1 MIGIIGAMAVEVEG
15 LIAAMENKSPETVS
29 RMTFWRGTLAGVE
42 CVVAQCG
49 AGKVNSAVCAQTMI
63 LRYGASPIIN
73 TGVAGG
79 VGSRAVR
86 IGDLVVAEGVTQHD
100 YDTTPL
106 DGDKGRDLP
115 ILGRSVLET
124 DARVSGLLADC
135 AREVYDGNVHRGLI
149 ATGDQFIGGKERLHA
164 IAERTGAIA
173 CEMEGGSIGQACAL
187 ADVPFAVLRAISD
200 NADDNAVDDFPKF
213 AKESAEK
220 SVALL
225 LEALPRL

>member
-15 LIAAMENKSPETVS
+15 LIEAMENKSPETVS

-100 YDTTPL
+100 YDTTPI

-135 AREVYDGNVHRGLI
+135 AREVYNGNVHRGLI

>member
-100 YDTTPL
+100 YDTTPI

-225 LEALPRL
+225 LEALLRL

>member
-100 YDTTPL
+100 YDTTPI

-124 DARVSGLLADC
+124 DVRVSGLLADC
-135 AREVYDGNVHRGLI
+135 AREVYNGNVHRGLI

>member
-15 LIAAMENKSPETVS
+15 LIEAMENKSSETVS

-100 YDTTPL
+100 YDTTPI

-135 AREVYDGNVHRGLI
+135 AREVYNGNVHRGLI

>member
-100 YDTTPL
+100 YDTTPI

-135 AREVYDGNVHRGLI
+135 AREVYNGNVHRGLI

-220 SVALL
+220 SGALL

>member
-1 MIGIIGAMAVEVEG
+1 M
-15 LIAAMENKSPETVS
+15 
-29 RMTFWRGTLAGVE
+29 
-42 CVVAQCG
+42 
-49 AGKVNSAVCAQTMI
+49 
-63 LRYGASPIIN
+63 
-73 TGVAGG
+73 
-79 VGSRAVR
+79 
-86 IGDLVVAEGVTQHD
+86 AEGVTQHD
-100 YDTTPL
+100 YDTTPI

-135 AREVYDGNVHRGLI
+135 AREVYNGNVHRGLI

>member
-29 RMTFWRGTLAGVE
+29 RMTFWRGTLAGAE

-100 YDTTPL
+100 YDTTPI

-135 AREVYDGNVHRGLI
+135 AREVYNGNVHRGLI

>member
-49 AGKVNSAVCAQTMI
+49 AGKVNSAVCAQTMN

-100 YDTTPL
+100 YDTTPI

-135 AREVYDGNVHRGLI
+135 AREVYNGNVHRGLI

>member
-100 YDTTPL
+100 YDTTPI
-106 DGDKGRDLP
+106 DGNKGRDLP

-135 AREVYDGNVHRGLI
+135 AREVYNGNVHRGLI

>member
-100 YDTTPL
+100 YDTTPI

-124 DARVSGLLADC
+124 DARVSGLLAGC
-135 AREVYDGNVHRGLI
+135 AREVYNGNVHRGLI

>member
-100 YDTTPL
+100 YNTTPI

-135 AREVYDGNVHRGLI
+135 AREVYNGNVHRGLI

>member
-42 CVVAQCG
+42 CIVAQCG

-100 YDTTPL
+100 YDTTPI

-135 AREVYDGNVHRGLI
+135 AREVYNGNVHRGLI

>member
-1 MIGIIGAMAVEVEG
+1 MMGIIGAMAVEVEG

-49 AGKVNSAVCAQTMI
+49 AGKVNSAVCTQTMI

-100 YDTTPL
+100 YDTTPI

-135 AREVYDGNVHRGLI
+135 AREVYNGNVHRGLI

>member
-79 VGSRAVR
+79 VGSQAVR

-100 YDTTPL
+100 YDTTPI

-135 AREVYDGNVHRGLI
+135 AREVYNGNVHRGLI

>member
-49 AGKVNSAVCAQTMI
+49 NSAVCAQTMI

-100 YDTTPL
+100 YDTTPI

-135 AREVYDGNVHRGLI
+135 AREVYNGNVHRGLI

-173 CEMEGGSIGQACAL
+173 CEMEGGGIGQACAL

>member
-100 YDTTPL
+100 YDTTPI

>member
-100 YDTTPL
+100 YDTTPI

-135 AREVYDGNVHRGLI
+135 AREVYNGNVHRGLI

-173 CEMEGGSIGQACAL
+173 CEMEGVSIGQACAL

>member
-100 YDTTPL
+100 YDTTPI

-135 AREVYDGNVHRGLI
+135 AREVYNGNVHRGLI

-225 LEALPRL
+225 LEALARL

>member
-1 MIGIIGAMAVEVEG
+1 MIGIIGAMAVEGEG

-100 YDTTPL
+100 YDTTPI

>member
-100 YDTTPL
+100 YDTTPI

-135 AREVYDGNVHRGLI
+135 AREVYNGNVHRGLI

-225 LEALPRL
+225 LKALPRL

>member
-42 CVVAQCG
+42 CIVAQCG

-100 YDTTPL
+100 YDTTPI
-106 DGDKGRDLP
+106 DGDKGHDLP

-135 AREVYDGNVHRGLI
+135 AREVYNGNVHRGLI

>member
-100 YDTTPL
+100 YDTTPI

-135 AREVYDGNVHRGLI
+135 AREVYNGNVHRGLI

-164 IAERTGAIA
+164 IAECTGAIA

>member
-100 YDTTPL
+100 YDTTPI

-135 AREVYDGNVHRGLI
+135 AREVYNGNVHRGLI

-187 ADVPFAVLRAISD
+187 ADVPFAVLRVISD

>member
-100 YDTTPL
+100 YDTTPI

-213 AKESAEK
+213 AKESAEQ

>member
-15 LIAAMENKSPETVS
+15 LIAALENKSPETVS

-42 CVVAQCG
+42 CVVAQGG
-49 AGKVNSAVCAQTMI
+49 AGKVNSAVCTQTMI

-100 YDTTPL
+100 YDTTPI

-115 ILGRSVLET
+115 ILGRSVRET

-135 AREVYDGNVHRGLI
+135 AREVYNGNVHRGLI

>member
-100 YDTTPL
+100 SDTTPI

-135 AREVYDGNVHRGLI
+135 AREVYNGNVHRGLI

>member
-100 YDTTPL
+100 YDTTPI
-106 DGDKGRDLP
+106 DGDKGRDIP

-124 DARVSGLLADC
+124 AARVSGLLADC

>member
-63 LRYGASPIIN
+63 LRYGASPIIT

-100 YDTTPL
+100 YDTTPI

-135 AREVYDGNVHRGLI
+135 AREVYNGNVHRGLI

>member
-100 YDTTPL
+100 YDTTPI

-135 AREVYDGNVHRGLI
+135 AREVYNGNVHRGLI

-213 AKESAEK
+213 AKESADK

>member
-29 RMTFWRGTLAGVE
+29 RMTFWRGTLAGAE

-100 YDTTPL
+100 YDTTPI

-135 AREVYDGNVHRGLI
+135 AREVYNGNVHRGLI

-225 LEALPRL
+225 LEALSRL

>member
-1 MIGIIGAMAVEVEG
+1 MIGIIGAMAVEVDG
-15 LIAAMENKSPETVS
+15 LIEAMEEKTPETIS
-29 RMTFWRGTLAGVE
+29 RMTFWRGTLGGTP

-63 LRYGASPIIN
+63 LRFGAEIVIN

-79 VGSRAVR
+79 VGSRDVQ
-86 IGDLVVAEGVTQHD
+86 IGDLVVASAVVQHD
-100 YDTTPL
+100 YDTTPI

-115 ILGRSVLET
+115 LLGVSAIET
-124 DARVSGLLADC
+124 DDRVSGLLAAC
-135 AREVYDGNVHRGLI
+135 AEEVCGGVRRGVI
-149 ATGDQFIGGKERLHA
+149 ATGDQFISGRDRLHE
-164 IAERTGAIA
+164 IAARTGAIA

-187 ADVPFAVLRAISD
+187 AGVPFAVLRAISD

-213 AKESAEK
+213 AAESARK
-220 SVALL
+220 SIALL

>member
-63 LRYGASPIIN
+63 LRYGASPLIN

-100 YDTTPL
+100 YDTTPI

-135 AREVYDGNVHRGLI
+135 AREVYNGNVHRGLI

>member
-100 YDTTPL
+100 YDTTPI

-124 DARVSGLLADC
+124 DAHVSGLLADC
-135 AREVYDGNVHRGLI
+135 AREVYNGNVHRGLI

-225 LEALPRL
+225 QEALPRL